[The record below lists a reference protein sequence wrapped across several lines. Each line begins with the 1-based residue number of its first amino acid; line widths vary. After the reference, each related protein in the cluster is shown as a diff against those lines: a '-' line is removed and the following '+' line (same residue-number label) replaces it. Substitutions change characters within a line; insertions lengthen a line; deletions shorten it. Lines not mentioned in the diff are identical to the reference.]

1 MNHALKNDKWPATLK
16 KLFSATQGSDGEGA
30 EWNLIRWGQVESGY
44 LFLKN
49 YFLKNTITDWPYP
62 YIA

>member
-1 MNHALKNDKWPATLK
+1 MTSNLK